1 MKAVDPEAIL
11 MELKYC
17 ERCGGL
23 WLRTKGAA
31 QPYCA
36 PCAREMLDLPAP
48 QSRLRR
54 PRIPGNHYSDTRL
67 RGARLPRLIEEGGQ
81 A

>member
-1 MKAVDPEAIL
+1 MKAVDPEIIF

-23 WLRTKGAA
+23 WLRRQGAA

-36 PCAREMLDLPAP
+36 PCSLELMDLPAP
-48 QSRLRR
+48 QTKVRR
-54 PRIPGNHYSDTRL
+54 PRIPGNHHYDSRL
-67 RGARLPRLIEEGGQ
+67 RGPRLVEEGGQ